1 VRDALLLW
9 GFLLLVGVL
18 ALPATGFLLA
28 RLPGRG
34 LALCKPLGLLLLAYP
49 VWLLASVDAVPY
61 RRWTP
66 LLGLVLLALVAGGLW
81 VAVGRPL
88 PRGTTLWLWLA
99 GEAIFTAAFFA
110 WALLRSFAPDVW
122 ATEKPMDM
130 AFVNAVNR
138 SESFPPHD
146 PWLSG
151 ESLNYYYFGH
161 YIVALLIR
169 MLGIDPG
176 TGFNLGVAMFY
187 ALTATAV
194 FAVAASLV
202 LARKTATVATA
213 TIAGLG
219 AVVVALVIGNLAG
232 AVEFLG
238 DPRPL
243 AQYDWWSPSRVI
255 DGTANEFPFF
265 SFLLGDLHAHVMA
278 TPFAL
283 LAVAIAL
290 QLALAGPRLTDPG
303 WHPAA
308 AVGELLLAA
317 LVVGSLYSINSLDF
331 PTALALVVGGLVL
344 WHTRPQRTGAAWKSV
359 GWCLLVVAGAFV
371 LFAPFVIQYVPD
383 SDGVAL
389 VRDHD
394 PFTRVVGDLGLIYTL
409 PLWILAGALVHRLAM
424 PVRYFIWSAVAG
436 LVVLVVLA
444 PERVAGL
451 FLVLAVAAIALHAAL
466 DRRLTQPER
475 FFWLLVTG
483 GLALLAVGDFVYIRD
498 AFDGTES
505 FRFNTVFK
513 AGYQAWFLLAI
524 AAGCG
529 ALWARGWLRRP
540 VLRTWAVGLV
550 VLVALLAIYPVAG
563 SYARSNAF
571 SEEPTLD
578 GDRWLEEAWPG
589 DAAAIGWLRSHVDGA
604 PIVLEAFGPD
614 FSPNGHARISTYTG
628 LPTVIGWAGHEVQ
641 WGHEPGTR
649 PDDVRALYSTPNLER
664 ARRLLARYGVRYV
677 VVGALERVEY
687 PVAGLGKFDQ
697 LGERVF
703 AADGTIVY
711 EIRSG
716 ADT

>member
-1 VRDALLLW
+1 MRDTFLLW
-9 GFLLLVGVL
+9 GFVVLVGIL
-18 ALPATGFLLA
+18 GLPATGFLFA

-34 LALCKPLGLLLLAYP
+34 LALSRPLGLLLLAYP
-49 VWLLASVDAVPY
+49 VWLLASIDVVPY
-61 RRWTP
+61 EGWTP
-66 LLGLVLLALVAGGLW
+66 LIGLGLLAVLAGGLW
-81 VAVGRPL
+81 VGAGRPL

-99 GEAIFTAAFFA
+99 GEAVFTAAFFS

-169 MLGIDPG
+169 TTGIDPG
-176 TGFNLGVAMFY
+176 TGFNLGVALFY
-187 ALTATAV
+187 ALTASAL
-194 FAVAASLV
+194 FAVAASV
-202 LARKTATVATA
+202 ALARKTATVATA
-213 TIAGLG
+213 SIAGLG
-219 AVVVALVIGNLAG
+219 AVVVALLLGNLAG

-283 LAVAIAL
+283 LAVAVAL
-290 QLALAGPRLTDPG
+290 QLALAGPRLLDAG
-303 WHPAA
+303 WQSGVAA
-308 AVGELLLAA
+308 GELLLTA

-331 PTALALVVGGLVL
+331 PTAFALVVGGLVL
-344 WHTRPQRTGAAWKSV
+344 WHTRAQRTGTAWKSV
-359 GWCLLVVAGAFV
+359 AWLLLLVAGAFV

-383 SDGVAL
+383 SAGFAL

-394 PFTRVVGDLGLIYTL
+394 PFTRVVADLGLIYTL
-409 PLWILAGALVHRLAM
+409 PLWILAGALAHRLAM
-424 PVRYFIWSAVAG
+424 PLRYVVWSVVAG

-451 FLVLAVAAIALHAAL
+451 FLVLALAAIALHAAL

-475 FFWLLVTG
+475 FFWLLVTS

-529 ALWARGWLRRP
+529 ALWARSWLRRP
-540 VLRTWAVGLV
+540 VLRVWAVGIV
-550 VLVALLAIYPVAG
+550 ALVALMAIYPIAG
-563 SYARSNAF
+563 SYARTNAF

-578 GDRWLEEAWPG
+578 GDRWLVDAWPG
-589 DAAAIGWLRSHVDGA
+589 DAAAIDWLRSHVEGA
-604 PIVLEAFGPD
+604 PTILEAFGPD
-614 FSPNGHARISTYTG
+614 FSPDGHGRISTFTG

-641 WGHEPGTR
+641 WGHEPGKR
-649 PDDVRALYSTPNLER
+649 PDDVRALYSTPSLER

-677 VVGALERVEY
+677 VVGPLERVEY
-687 PVAGLGKFDQ
+687 PAAGLAKFDK

-703 AADGTIVY
+703 GAQGTVVY
-711 EIRSG
+711 EIRSD
-716 ADT
+716 ANA

>member
-18 ALPATGFLLA
+18 ALPATGFLFA

-34 LALCKPLGLLLLAYP
+34 LGLSRPVGLLLLAYP
-49 VWLLASVDAVPY
+49 VWLLASVGAVPY
-61 RRWTP
+61 TRWTP
-66 LLGLVLLALVAGGLW
+66 LLGLGLLALLAGGLW
-81 VAVGRPL
+81 AAAGRPL

-99 GEAIFTAAFFA
+99 GEAVFTAAFFS

-161 YIVALLIR
+161 YIVGLLIR
-169 MLGIDPG
+169 TTAIDPA
-176 TGFNLGVAMFY
+176 TGFNLAVALFY
-187 ALTATAV
+187 ALTASAL

-202 LARKTATVATA
+202 LARKPATLASA
-213 TIAGLG
+213 SIAGLG
-219 AVVVALVIGNLAG
+219 AVVVALVLGNLAG
-232 AVEFLG
+232 AIEFLR

-283 LAVAIAL
+283 LAVAIGL
-290 QLALAGPRLTDPG
+290 QLALAGPRLVDAG
-303 WHPAA
+303 WQSGTAA
-308 AVGELLLAA
+308 GELLLAA
-317 LVVGSLYSINSLDF
+317 LVVGSLYATNSLDV
-331 PTALALVVGGLVL
+331 PTAFALIVGGLVL
-344 WHTRPQRTGAAWKSV
+344 WHTRPQRTETACRAVAWF
-359 GWCLLVVAGAFV
+359 LLLVAGAFV
-371 LFAPFVIQYVPD
+371 LFVPFVVQYVPD

-394 PFTRVVGDLGLIYTL
+394 PFTRFVADLGLIYTL

-424 PVRYFIWSAVAG
+424 PIRYFVWSVVAV

-444 PERVAGL
+444 PERVSGL
-451 FLVLAVAAIALHAAL
+451 FLVVALAAIALHAAL
-466 DRRLTQPER
+466 DQRLTQPER
-475 FFWLLVTG
+475 FFWLLVTS

-498 AFDGTES
+498 AFDGTAS

-529 ALWARGWLRRP
+529 VLWARRWLRRP
-540 VLRTWAVGLV
+540 VLRAWAVGLV
-550 VLVALLAIYPVAG
+550 VLVGLLAIYPVAG
-563 SYARSNAF
+563 SYARTNAF
-571 SEEPTLD
+571 SKEPTLD
-578 GDRWLEEAWPG
+578 GDRWLAEAWPG
-589 DAAAIGWLRSHVDGA
+589 DAVAISWLRSHVRGA
-604 PIVLEAFGPD
+604 PTILEAFGPD
-614 FSPNGHARISTYTG
+614 FSPDGHARISTYTG

-641 WGHEPGTR
+641 WGHDPGSR
-649 PDDVRALYSTPNLER
+649 PDDVRLLYSTLNLER
-664 ARRLLARYGVRYV
+664 ARRLLVRYGVRYV
-677 VVGALERVEY
+677 VVGSLERAEY
-687 PVAGLGKFDQ
+687 PAAGLAKFDR
-697 LGERVF
+697 LGDRVVE
-703 AADGTIVY
+703 ADGTVVF

-716 ADT
+716 PDA